1 MDKNI
6 LNFFRRSV
14 YGTNYD
20 LSKPDDIDMICRCC
34 FVNAWKDM
42 ARTYKNDDTE
52 KRTKLKDSF
61 LADLTEQ
68 VKSQKYEPRKIILK
82 YENQNK
88 LTLGQSQKVVNMFF
102 KYLYTFLDNPI
113 IVKEQFENCD
123 CPIDSIILELISCKQ
138 KEYKN
143 ISFTN
148 TGKLKYKNKNYV
160 WSKIDNFD
168 LYTELQELIAI
179 LSKGTKLDFDFDEW
193 K

>member
-42 ARTYKNDDTE
+42 ARTYKNDNTE
-52 KRTKLKDSF
+52 KRNLLKDSF

-82 YENQNK
+82 YTNKNK

-102 KYLYTFLDNPI
+102 KYLYTFLDNPTI
-113 IVKEQFENCD
+113 NKEQFENCD
-123 CPIDSIILELISCKQ
+123 CPIDSIILELISQKQ

-143 ISFTN
+143 VSFSK
-148 TGKLKYKNKNYV
+148 TGKLKYKNQPYV

-168 LYTELQELIAI
+168 LYTELQELISI
-179 LSKGTKLDFDFDEW
+179 LSTGTKLDFDFDEW

>member
-14 YGTNYD
+14 FGTNYD
-20 LSKPDDIDMICRCC
+20 ISKPDDIDMICRCC

-61 LADLTEQ
+61 LSDLTEQ

-123 CPIDSIILELISCKQ
+123 CPIDSIILELMSCKR

-148 TGKLKYKNKNYV
+148 TGKLKYKNKDYV